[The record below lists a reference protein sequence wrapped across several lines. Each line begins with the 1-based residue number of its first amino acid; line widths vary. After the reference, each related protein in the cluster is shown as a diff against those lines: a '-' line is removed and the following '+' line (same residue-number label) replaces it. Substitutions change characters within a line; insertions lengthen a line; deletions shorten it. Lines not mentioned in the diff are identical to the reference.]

1 MVKCFDYKDK
11 PHRLWFL
18 FFFLATVNG
27 CTPDPPSVNSPVEP
41 DKALSTFEL
50 EPGFKMELIAAEP
63 LISDPVDMEIDEYGR
78 LYVMELHSYPLDKSG
93 AGKIRLLTDSDGD
106 GRMDKSVVFAEGLT
120 WPFGIMRWKKG
131 LLVVDAP
138 DVLYLEDS
146 TGDGKA
152 DIRKTMLTGFAFSN
166 PQMNVSNPEYG
177 LDNWIYL
184 TSESGG
190 TYQVYKKEFGDLG
203 GDIYYP
209 DKKDGMRLP
218 LKGAGRTVR
227 FLPDQY
233 KLELTSGVTQF
244 GHAFDVWGHH
254 LLGNNSNHIYH
265 EAIAAPYLKR
275 NPELL
280 VSSAVQTLTDHGSE
294 VFPIT
299 QNPDRQLLTNVG
311 SFTSACG
318 NTACTGGEFPA
329 SYNDNV
335 YFVGEPVSNIV
346 HADLLKDDGA
356 SFTASRIGSGEK
368 KEFLASTDSWFRPV
382 NMYVGPDGA
391 LYVLD
396 YYRQVIEHPEWMSE
410 EAIEAGVLYN
420 GMDMGRIYRITRT
433 DGPPATWTK
442 GLTLGDAPSTDLV
455 PQLAHTN
462 SWWRRNA
469 QRLLVDRA
477 DQQVVPA
484 LEQMVRSS
492 PSAMG
497 RLHSLWTLE
506 GLGQLTPGLIE
517 LALKD
522 TVAGIREN
530 AIKLLELHLP
540 AAPELAKAL
549 LPLQTDADAKV
560 RFQLLCTLGF
570 IDSPESAQ
578 ARNKLLFRDLN
589 DKWVQ
594 IAALSAA
601 SSQTAPLLKA
611 VFKNFDHDVPA
622 YASLVERLTS
632 MIGGSGAP
640 GAIRQ
645 LIQQAAI
652 GISKTPEGWEAPA
665 LEGIAQGL
673 KNRKVPSP
681 VSQKEQDQLIRT
693 FFEHPSLPLRNAS
706 FQVLQVS
713 GMQKGI
719 QTERAFAKAISIA
732 KDAKLPDEKRA
743 EAIQFLTLDDPSRHT
758 SLLKSLMIPQE
769 PQTVQLAA
777 LNALSLIPDE
787 TVTDYVLEQWPALTP
802 GVRDES
808 INTFLASFERVAA
821 LLDAIDSGKI
831 QKASVSFYQ
840 GVRLMTQRDE
850 KLRKRA
856 RSMFA
861 NNDEEA
867 VNKKYQQALDLKG
880 NAVEGKTTFEKNC
893 AVCHQVRGGDGV
905 SFGPDLGTVQRWE
918 PEGIMA
924 HILAP
929 NLSIA
934 AGYELRV
941 VELHTGESVQG
952 IISSETP
959 SALTL
964 RNAGNVERTINRQDI
979 KSIKTLDL
987 SAMPAGLEANINQQ
1001 QMADL
1006 LAFLRENK

>member
-1 MVKCFDYKDK
+1 MIKYFDYNDR
-11 PHRLWFL
+11 PHRVWFL
-18 FFFLATVNG
+18 FFLFATVNG
-27 CTPDPPSVNSPVEP
+27 CAPDPSVKSPVKPE
-41 DKALSTFEL
+41 KVLSTFEL

-63 LISDPVDMEIDEYGR
+63 LVSDPVDMEIDEYGR
-78 LYVMELHSYPLDKSG
+78 LYVLELHGYPLDKSG
-93 AGKIRLLTDSDGD
+93 AGKIKLLTDSDGD
-106 GRMDKSVVFAEGLT
+106 GRMDKSIVFAEGLT
-120 WPFGIMRWKKG
+120 FPFGIMRWKKG
-131 LLVVDAP
+131 LLVTDAP

-146 TGDGKA
+146 NGDGKA
-152 DIRKTMLTGFAFSN
+152 DIKKIMLTGFAFSN
-166 PQMNVSNPEYG
+166 PQMNVGNPIYG

-209 DKKDGMRLP
+209 DKKDGMRLA

-227 FLPDQY
+227 IFPDQF
-233 KLELTSGVTQF
+233 KLELTSGTTQF
-244 GHAFDVWGHH
+244 GHCFDVWGHH

-280 VSSAVQTLTDHGSE
+280 VSSAIQTLSDHGSE

-311 SFTSACG
+311 TFTSACG
-318 NTACTGGEFPA
+318 NTAYSGGEFPT
-329 SYNDNV
+329 SFNNNV
-335 YFVGEPVSNIV
+335 YFVAEPVSNIV

-410 EAIEAGVLYN
+410 EAIQAGVLYN
-420 GMDMGRIYRITRT
+420 GKDMGRIYRITRT

-442 GLTLGDAPSTDLV
+442 GLGLGDASGTDLV
-455 PQLAHTN
+455 AELAHSN
-462 SWWRRNA
+462 SWWRQNA
-469 QRLLVDRA
+469 QRLLVNRA

-484 LEQMVRSS
+484 LEQLARSS

-497 RLHSLWTLE
+497 RLHALWTLE

-517 LALKD
+517 FALKD

-530 AIKLLELHLP
+530 AIKLLELHLS

-549 LPLQTDADAKV
+549 LPLQSDADAKV

-578 ARNKLLFRDLN
+578 ARNRLLFRDLN

-611 VFKNFDHDVPA
+611 VLENFDGDVPA
-622 YASLVERLTS
+622 YASLVERLTT
-632 MIGGSGAP
+632 MIGGSGTP

-645 LIQQAAI
+645 LVQQAAI
-652 GISKTPEGWEAPA
+652 NVSKPPEGWEAPA
-665 LEGIAQGL
+665 LEGIAEGL
-673 KNRKVPSP
+673 KSSKVSSP
-681 VSQKEQDQLIRT
+681 VSPKEQDQLTTT
-693 FFEHPSLPLRNAS
+693 FFEHPFLPLRNATLK
-706 FQVLQVS
+706 VLQVA
-713 GMQKGI
+713 GMQKGT
-719 QTERAFAKAISIA
+719 QTERAFAKAVSIA
-732 KDAKLPDEKRA
+732 RDVKHSDEKRA

-758 SLLKSLMIPQE
+758 SLLKSLLVPQE

-777 LNALSLIPDE
+777 LNALSRIPDQ
-787 TVTDYVLEQWPALTP
+787 TVTDYVLEQWPTLTP
-802 GVRDES
+802 GVRNES
-808 INTFLASFERVAA
+808 INTFLASHERVAS
-821 LLDAIDSGKI
+821 LLDAIDSGRI

-856 RSMFA
+856 RAMFA
-861 NNDEEA
+861 NNDEKE

-880 NAVEGKTTFEKNC
+880 NAVEGKSTFEKSC
-893 AVCHQVRGGDGV
+893 AVCHQVRGGNGV
-905 SFGPDLGTVQRWE
+905 SFGPDLGTVQRWQ

-964 RNAGNVERTINRQDI
+964 RNTGSVERTINRQDI
-979 KSIKTLDL
+979 KSLKTLDI

-1006 LAFLRENK
+1006 LAFLRQNK